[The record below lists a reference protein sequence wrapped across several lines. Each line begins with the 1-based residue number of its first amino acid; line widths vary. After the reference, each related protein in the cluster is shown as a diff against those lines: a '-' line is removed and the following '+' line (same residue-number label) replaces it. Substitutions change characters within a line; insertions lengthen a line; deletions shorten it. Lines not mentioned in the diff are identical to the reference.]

1 MARAYYW
8 HRFYSHQPDLNY
20 DNPRVRAAVI
30 RAVDFWLEQGVDGLR
45 LDAVPYL
52 FERDGTDCENLPE
65 THGFLRQLR
74 RHIDSRF
81 PGRMLLAEAN
91 QWPEDAVRYFGSAD
105 ECHMAFHFPLMP
117 RLFMAI
123 RMEDRLPIVDILDQT
138 PPIPEGCQWALFLRN
153 HDELTLE
160 MVTDEER
167 DYMVGAY
174 ASDPQARLNL
184 GIRRRL
190 APLLGNNRRR
200 IELMIGLLF
209 SLPGTPFIY
218 YGDEIGMGDNVYLG
232 DRDGMRTPMQWSA
245 DLNAGFSEA
254 RRHQLYL
261 PVIVEPEYHYETVNV
276 AIQQA
281 NPNSLLWWMKRLIAL
296 RKRHPAF
303 GRGSLEFL
311 QPDNHRIL
319 AFIRRTTD
327 ETVLVVANLSRFF
340 QPIELDLS
348 AHEGIRPIE
357 LFGRIDFP
365 AIGKAPYALSLGPH
379 EFMWFNLEDR
389 TADVAAVRTEGLPVI
404 RDAGSLATIAL
415 PGRSS
420 PLAAALYAWVT
431 GQPWYRGGGRRIA
444 GTEIRD
450 RVLIEVE
457 RRTVVVVRLSIDYMD
472 GDTDSYLVPLAQVA
486 TDAAGGFA
494 LMDGTPVPEARPG
507 MSIAHLRPPGRAEGT
522 DLLFDGTGDPG
533 FAATVLATIRR
544 RRHIRGV
551 HGQLVGV
558 RSRTSALGEPAS
570 GAGAAVGEADRPG
583 GTPDHAGLVD
593 LELFHALEP
602 GPDPGRE
609 MGTFLTERG
618 FPWIHPVIGAV
629 EYRLPDGLSADIAVA
644 RQMVGRERDLR
655 DVTRDAL
662 LGTFEDAAAGAEGAP
677 GVELTARAIHE
688 ASGRDVPPP
697 MQDAIGTYLD
707 TVRLL
712 GTRVAEMHL
721 VLASA
726 PSRPAFEAQ
735 PFTELQQR
743 ALFHAADGAVSN
755 AFRLLSRRTP
765 SLEDATLADARLAL
779 DLRGE
784 ADVHLRR
791 LLAGKVGGAQIR
803 THGAL
808 RLERVLQAGTE
819 LRIVGFEGDPGRP
832 ASERRLRRTPLSDLA
847 SVIASL
853 RDAALGR
860 SREALVGGSVRLEDM
875 ERLHSWARAWYLWV
889 SATFLGSYRAATAG
903 ASFIPTGDDGW
914 VTLLDALLL
923 SQAFSG
929 LSEALTANESDLRP
943 SIRGVTELLGH

>member
-1 MARAYYW
+1 M
-8 HRFYSHQPDLNY
+8 
-20 DNPRVRAAVI
+20 
-30 RAVDFWLEQGVDGLR
+30 
-45 LDAVPYL
+45 
-52 FERDGTDCENLPE
+52 T
-65 THGFLRQLR
+65 
-74 RHIDSRF
+74 
-81 PGRMLLAEAN
+81 
-91 QWPEDAVRYFGSAD
+91 
-105 ECHMAFHFPLMP
+105 
-117 RLFMAI
+117 
-123 RMEDRLPIVDILDQT
+123 
-138 PPIPEGCQWALFLRN
+138 
-153 HDELTLE
+153 
-160 MVTDEER
+160 
-167 DYMVGAY
+167 
-174 ASDPQARLNL
+174 
-184 GIRRRL
+184 
-190 APLLGNNRRR
+190 
-200 IELMIGLLF
+200 GLLF

-245 DLNAGFSEA
+245 DLNAGFSAA

-327 ETVLVVANLSRFF
+327 ETLLVVANLSRFF
-340 QPIELDLS
+340 QPVELDLS
-348 AHEGIRPIE
+348 AYEGIRPIE

-389 TADVAAVRTEGLPVI
+389 TTDAAAVRTEVLPVI
-404 RDAGSLATIAL
+404 LESGSLATIAL

-420 PLAAALYAWVT
+420 PLAGALFAWIA
-431 GQPWYRGGGRRIA
+431 GQPWYRGRGRRIA
-444 GTEIRD
+444 GAEIRD

-457 RRTVVVVRLSIDYMD
+457 RRTIVVVRLSIDYMD

-486 TDAAGGFA
+486 VDAAGGLA
-494 LMDGTPVPEARPG
+494 LLDGTPLPDAQSG
-507 MSIAHLRPPGRAEGT
+507 MSVAHLRPPGRAEGT

-533 FAATVLATIRR
+533 FTAAILATIGRR
-544 RRHIRGV
+544 RRIRGV

-558 RSRTSALGEPAS
+558 PSRGWARGRSTPGTGVPVG
-570 GAGAAVGEADRPG
+570 GAERPES
-583 GTPDHAGLVD
+583 TPDHTELID
-593 LELFHALEP
+593 LQFFHALDP

-609 MGTFLTERG
+609 VGAFLTERG

-629 EYRLPDGLSADIAVA
+629 EYLLPDGFSADIAVA
-644 RQMVGRERDLR
+644 RQVVGGERDLR
-655 DVTRDAL
+655 EVARDAL
-662 LGTFEDAAAGAEGAP
+662 LGTFEDAAAAADDAAD
-677 GVELTARAIHE
+677 VELTARAIHE

-712 GTRVAEMHL
+712 GTRVAELHL

-726 PSRPAFEAQ
+726 PSRPAFEPQ
-735 PFTELQQR
+735 PFTELHQR
-743 ALFHAADGAVSN
+743 ALFHSADGAAAH
-755 AFRLLSRRTP
+755 AFRLLSRRAS
-765 SLEDATLADARLAL
+765 SLEDPPLGDARLAL
-779 DLRGE
+779 ELRGE
-784 ADVHLRR
+784 AEAHLRR
-791 LLAGKVGGAQIR
+791 LLVGKVGGAQIR

-808 RLERVLQAGTE
+808 RLERVLRAGTE

-832 ASERRLRRTPLSDLA
+832 ASERRLRRTALSDVA

-860 SREALVGGSVRLEDM
+860 ARGDLVGGSVRHEDL

-903 ASFIPTGDDGW
+903 ASFVPTGDDGW

-923 SQAFSG
+923 SHAFAG
-929 LSEALTANESDLRP
+929 LSEALTTNESDLRA